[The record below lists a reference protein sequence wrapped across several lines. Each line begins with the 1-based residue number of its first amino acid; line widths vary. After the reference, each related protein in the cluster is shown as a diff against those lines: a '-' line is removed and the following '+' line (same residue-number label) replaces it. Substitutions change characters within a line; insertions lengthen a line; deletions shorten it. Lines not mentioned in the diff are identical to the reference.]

1 MTTTV
6 KASTKSRTSRKPAT
20 LAGIFT
26 ALVKSH
32 DSTESIA
39 SGILDTIRT
48 TKTTD
53 LHHFDLL
60 VTQAYAQN
68 GWSQRMGRPVPGDVA
83 APAVIKVYVSTVRA
97 AFRMH
102 VDLSKCKD
110 MAAVRQAVKDVRN
123 AKPADKVEPALAGVT
138 VTQPGHLTGALLHD
152 LYAVRLALPEDA
164 QLALDAQLQK
174 LLSQYVKKAP
184 PALRLVA

>member
-1 MTTTV
+1 MTTN
-6 KASTKSRTSRKPAT
+6 KAPQKSPAARKPKT

-26 ALVKSH
+26 ALVKAH
-32 DSTESIA
+32 TGTESVA
-39 SGILDTIRT
+39 SGILDTIRA

-60 VTQAYAQN
+60 VTQAYAAN
-68 GWSQRMGRPVPGDVA
+68 GWSQRMGRPVPGDVS
-83 APAVIKVYVSTVRA
+83 APSVIKVYVSTVRA

-110 MAAVRQAVKDVRN
+110 MAAVRLAVKEARN
-123 AKPADKVEPALAGVT
+123 AKPAPAVEPALAGVT

-152 LYAVRLALPEDA
+152 LYAVRLALDDEA
-164 QLALDAQLQK
+164 QAALDTALQK

-184 PALRLVA
+184 PALKLVA